1 MVPRPVASS
10 GHWHQA
16 VCLRLSITTIVVA
29 VIIMAAIT
37 IAIPTEHTAIPELCG
52 YLSHHILRRALWV
65 CLMTIPILQL
75 GNLRLREVKQLI

>member
-1 MVPRPVASS
+1 
-10 GHWHQA
+10 
-16 VCLRLSITTIVVA
+16 
-29 VIIMAAIT
+29 MAAIT